1 MNLRTKFQLA
11 SGSLILTLVLGIMVS
26 LYISEKQN
34 LRERMEIEQ
43 SQDLTK
49 LARVYEDGS
58 RVKDEL
64 TVFKYVDTL
73 VNSPTIAYAGVVE
86 NGGSCWIKGRG
97 KELQFS
103 QTSEPAIQQILNTPR
118 FQRHMVTQA
127 DGTEIIELTK
137 PVEDFGFVRL
147 GYSKKALDS
156 VFEASVKEMVK
167 RVSLFGMISIFFG
180 LFLSQIFSSALAR
193 PINRLMEAALQIA
206 HGKKGVEIPVQG
218 NDELGRLTATFNQM
232 SQELTK
238 LDALKDDFMSHVT
251 HELRSPLTSIIATV
265 ELMAE
270 MPLAAKDPKFRRS
283 IDRLIY
289 GSERLNRLVDN
300 ILDLTRMEAG
310 KMPFDIQPVHLG
322 AVICEMADFFE
333 PRAMEKGLKIN
344 AMSPKNLPVVMA
356 DAERIRQ
363 VISNLVYNA
372 IKFTN
377 AGGIVIWAKEKDGFV
392 QVGIQDTGVGIPKD
406 KIGSL
411 FQKFECLKDTRDRV
425 TKPVPGSGLGLVI
438 VKNSIQAQ
446 GGSIWVESEVDKG
459 TTFIFTLPLAPAESQ
474 TASMQTASGLSS
486 ESSMLSNR
494 EPIPPK
500 AEAGRQPV
508 MMDKTDKN
516 NDGLDKRMVI

>member
-1 MNLRTKFQLA
+1 LA
-11 SGSLILTLVLGIMVS
+11 
-26 LYISEKQN
+26 
-34 LRERMEIEQ
+34 
-43 SQDLTK
+43 K

-73 VNSPTIAYAGVVE
+73 VNSPTVAYAGVVE
-86 NGGSCWIKGRG
+86 KAGSCWIKWRG
-97 KELQFS
+97 NELEFFQP
-103 QTSEPAIQQILNTPR
+103 TDPAIATILDTKR
-118 FQRHMVTQA
+118 FQRRAVTA
-127 DGTEIIELTK
+127 PNGTDIIELTM

-147 GYSKKALDS
+147 GYSKKALDE
-156 VFEASVKEMVK
+156 VFEASVKEMFK
-167 RVSLFGMISIFFG
+167 RVSVFGVISILFG
-180 LFLSQIFSSALAR
+180 LFLSQIFSTALAR
-193 PINRLMEAALQIA
+193 PINRLMDAAMQIA
-206 HGKKGVEIPVQG
+206 HGKKGVQIPVYG
-218 NDELGRLTATFNQM
+218 TDELGRLTVTFNQM

-238 LDALKDDFMSHVT
+238 LDGLKDDFMSHVT

-283 IDRLIY
+283 IDRLVY

-310 KMPFDIQPVHLG
+310 KMPFDIQPMHIG
-322 AVICEMADFFE
+322 GVICEMADFFE

-344 AMSPKNLPVVMA
+344 AMVPKNLPLVMG

-377 AGGIVIWAKEKDGFV
+377 NGGIVIWAKEKDGFV
-392 QVGIQDTGVGIPKD
+392 QVGIQDTGVGIPKE
-406 KIGSL
+406 KIGHL

-425 TKPVPGSGLGLVI
+425 AKPVPGSGLGLVI
-438 VKNSIQAQ
+438 VKNSIQQQ
-446 GGSIWVESEVDKG
+446 GGSIWVESEIDKG
-459 TTFIFTLPLAPAESQ
+459 TTFIFTLPLAPASAQ
-474 TASMQTASGLSS
+474 TAQPPAASGLSS

-494 EPIPPK
+494 EPVPPK
-500 AEAGRQPV
+500 LEGGRQPV
-508 MMDKTDKN
+508 MMDNPDT
-516 NDGLDKRMVI
+516 KRIAI